1 MYEEIVKGHFES
13 LKRLGHDNFF
23 FRLYRANSPTQ
34 LEDRATLILNNK
46 NVGDYDA
53 SLFECMNVISRQFET
68 AAKYLI
74 LVVTEKPGA
83 ADGAKLQ
90 LISPKVEELN
100 NTPSVNGIGNVYQQ
114 PQIGMA
120 ELLGLVKGTHDNER
134 ALKDRMQDRETELR
148 ERLHEKDLE
157 ILQLKNEIA
166 VISSENKGV
175 AGFVDGLL
183 KNEQITPII
192 LGLAERFMQKPQP
205 AQNVAAYVASSTPNT
220 PTGQDVGA
228 LFELKKLMQQNGVS
242 SAYMLEVANSFFSLK
257 QSLETI
263 KTTEGN
269 KIDAKFLLQLVA
281 QAAATDPAEF
291 MENVTDFFTPEA
303 ESDNDTEQ

>member
-1 MYEEIVKGHFES
+1 MYEENIKGHFES
-13 LKRLGHDNFF
+13 LKRLNQDVFYW
-23 FRLYRANSPTQ
+23 RLYRANSPTQ
-34 LEDRATLILNNK
+34 GEDRANLILNNK
-46 NVGDYDA
+46 TVGDYET
-53 SLFECMNVISRQFET
+53 SLSECISSVSRTFET
-68 AAKYLI
+68 GAKYLI
-74 LVVTEKPGA
+74 LVVTDKPGA

-90 LISPKVEELN
+90 LTNKNIAEL
-100 NTPSVNGIGNVYQQ
+100 TPSVNGIGNVYQQ

-157 ILQLKNEIA
+157 ILKLNNEIS
-166 VISSENKGV
+166 ILTSENKGV

-228 LFELKKLMQQNGVS
+228 LFELKKLMQQNGVN

-263 KTTEGN
+263 KTSEGN

-281 QAAATDPAEF
+281 QAAATDPAAF

-303 ESDNDTEQ
+303 DSDNDTE